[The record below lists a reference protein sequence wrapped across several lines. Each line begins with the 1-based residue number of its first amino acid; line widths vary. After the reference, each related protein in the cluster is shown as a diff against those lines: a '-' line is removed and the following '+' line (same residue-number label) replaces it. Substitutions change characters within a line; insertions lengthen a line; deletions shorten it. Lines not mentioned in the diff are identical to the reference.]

1 MPIAGLGPWELIIIL
16 LIVVVIF
23 GAGRLSEIG
32 GAVGRS
38 VREFRS
44 ATRDENKDK
53 EAAAA
58 ASQAT
63 VAAPPP
69 PPQPVAPV
77 QPVAAAPVAVA
88 APPAPAPADTKCPSC
103 GTVNPPT
110 QAFCGQCG
118 TRLTR
123 AA

>member
-44 ATRDENKDK
+44 ATKDEKD
-53 EAAAA
+53 AAAVA
-58 ASQAT
+58 ASSQAT
-63 VAAPPP
+63 LTAAPAV
-69 PPQPVAPV
+69 PVA
-77 QPVAAAPVAVA
+77 VAPTVAVA
-88 APPAPAPADTKCPSC
+88 APPAPAPADTKCQSC
-103 GTVNPPT
+103 GTVNPASQT
-110 QAFCGQCG
+110 FCGQCG